1 MKSLTGSLFG
11 AAFSLGL
18 FVPVHGAA
26 AQWNCAEGSSEER
39 VACLVQLVT
48 DLRVEMQR
56 GVADL
61 TIESQRLEGKFDTD
75 LRDSKRVIQE
85 NIVGLSGRIDSLE
98 IQLGAGFEEA
108 KSEIAGLGAGL
119 AEAKSEIAGLGGGL
133 AEAKSGIAGLG
144 GGLAEAK
151 SGIAGLGGGLEEVK
165 SEIAGLRASGSLEAI
180 RTEIQNLKGDIGALK
195 QNVASGATATDVLR
209 QEIDSGVTNLT
220 DDIQKILT
228 EIQNREASFL
238 ATVEGLEVRLDRLS
252 KQSGATSFN
261 FGSGGSD
268 SFGEQNT
275 LLLDV
280 TRNSVVFVTVRARV
294 SSLSGGELT
303 VTPEAAQHQKCDG
316 QSVGPRVGR
325 NVIVSCTFGGLDS
338 GTITIAGG
346 DPRGENSYSYFVLTP
361 K

>member
-1 MKSLTGSLFG
+1 MKSLTGSLLG
-11 AAFSLGL
+11 AAFALGL

-26 AQWNCAEGSSEER
+26 AQGNCAEGSSEER

-98 IQLGAGFEEA
+98 IQLGAGLEEV
-108 KSEIAGLGAGL
+108 
-119 AEAKSEIAGLGGGL
+119 
-133 AEAKSGIAGLG
+133 KSGIAGLG
-144 GGLAEAK
+144 SGLD
-151 SGIAGLGGGLEEVK
+151 EVK

-180 RTEIQNLKGDIGALK
+180 RAEIQNLKGDIDALK
-195 QNVASGATATDVLR
+195 RNVASGATTTDLLR
-209 QEIDSGVTNLT
+209 QDIDSGVTNLT

-228 EIQNREASFL
+228 EIQDREASFL
-238 ATVEGLEVRLDRLS
+238 ATVEGLEVRLDRLG

-268 SFGEQNT
+268 SFGEQNI

-280 TRNSVVFVTVRARV
+280 TRNSVVFVTARARV

-303 VTPEAAQHQKCDG
+303 ITPEAAQHQKCDG